1 MVSGP
6 QSRHESSSPMAA
18 EMTELLPE
26 PTAPTTATSSPLL
39 TCIPTEHVRHTPQGQ
54 QQALGELKKMMG

>member
-1 MVSGP
+1 
-6 QSRHESSSPMAA
+6 MAA

-26 PTAPTTATSSPLL
+26 PTAPTTATSSPRL
-39 TCIPTEHVRHTPQGQ
+39 TCITIEHVRHTHQGQ